1 MKQRNK
7 EKISRRKR
15 LEVEKRK
22 NSTKYMENAGN
33 EILR

>member
-22 NSTKYMENAGN
+22 NSTKYMENAEN